1 MNNGLVVPWGRWTG
15 LPTLRQVLGSGRVRI
30 ADLATVLFIVYLATF
45 VFDAVIRYVLNLGGL
60 AAAIYLR
67 DLVPIVLVAL
77 VGLSALRTRRA
88 PSFVLVLVALFALF
102 AASGFVVV
110 RSVPQILFEIKVLA
124 SCFVGAVAASFMD
137 DRRRGFF
144 ENALM
149 FLWVMA
155 LAGLLLDFSDAP
167 LPWRGMLLE
176 INGVQIEGQREW
188 TAGNF
193 RRLAGFGRAS
203 FDTAMALFFFPFAFL
218 HRLRPFMRWAVLLCT
233 FGGLVLTTSKG
244 TMLALMAGL
253 ALMAVAMFKLPLRR
267 FVWACL
273 LGACIA
279 IMILPTFM
287 LEESTLVDR
296 RDPVVMLLFGSFMER
311 IEYTWPLAYQL
322 LDDTPFPLLGKGIGG
337 IGATQTHFDPGR
349 FNPGDNLFVF
359 LWVTFGIVA
368 VPLLLVLVRCAI
380 PPAGGTIGKQDKIRF
395 VFISA
400 LMILGLGMNIV
411 ESAMALS
418 MLAYFVGRTLKE
430 RRPTFHQPTERTQ

>member
-1 MNNGLVVPWGRWTG
+1 M
-15 LPTLRQVLGSGRVRI
+15 RQFLGSGRIRI
-30 ADLATVLFIVYLATF
+30 ADAAMVLFLAYLSTF

-67 DLVPIVLVAL
+67 DLVPILLVAM
-77 VGLSALRTRRA
+77 VALSALRTGRA
-88 PSFVLVLVALFALF
+88 PMLVLVLIALFAVF
-102 AASGFVVV
+102 AASGFVII
-110 RSVPQILFEIKVLA
+110 RSAPQVLFEVKVLA
-124 SCFVGAVAASFMD
+124 SCFVGAVSAAFID
-137 DRRRGFF
+137 GRRKRFF

-149 FLWVMA
+149 FLWVMV
-155 LAGLLLDFSDAP
+155 LAGLLLDFSGAP

-203 FDTAMALFFFPFAFL
+203 FDTAMALFFFAFAFI
-218 HRLRPFMRWAVLLCT
+218 HRFRPIMRWSVLLVT
-233 FGGLVLTTSKG
+233 LAGLVLTTSKG
-244 TMLALMAGL
+244 TMLALSAGL
-253 ALMAVAMFKLPLRR
+253 ALTAFAMFKLPFRR

-273 LGACIA
+273 LAACFA

-287 LEESTLVDR
+287 FEESTLVER
-296 RDPVVMLLFGSFMER
+296 RDPVMMLLFGSFMER
-311 IEYTWPLAYQL
+311 IESTWPLAYQL
-322 LDDTPFPLLGKGIGG
+322 LDDTPFPWLGKGIGG

-368 VPLLLVLVRCAI
+368 IPLLFVLARCAI
-380 PPAGGTIGKQDKIRF
+380 PPGGTIGKLDKIHFAF
-395 VFISA
+395 VSA

-430 RRPTFHQPTERTQ
+430 RRPTFHQPTERSQ